1 MARLAFKWVWK
12 KNKAAPSGTRIP
24 GHPAR
29 SSVTTLTELHHSSV
43 TINCAV
49 EHHTVTLPQQ
59 LAVGARHYTQITH
72 TSLHTNHAHCYTFT
86 HAAHKTSAII
96 RVGLS
101 SSRLQR
107 GKHITGGNSKL
118 TALRPFE
125 TFRSHS
131 ADDRR
136 KATSCCQAT
145 QVAVSEILL

>member
-1 MARLAFKWVWK
+1 VARLAFKWVWK

-72 TSLHTNHAHCYTFT
+72 TSLHTNHAHVTT
-86 HAAHKTSAII
+86 HKSRTLLHIHACGTQNVCHHTRRFIKFEAA
-96 RVGLS
+96 
-101 SSRLQR
+101 
-107 GKHITGGNSKL
+107 TGQTHYRRQFEANGT
-118 TALRPFE
+118 TALRNVQEPL
-125 TFRSHS
+125 
-131 ADDRR
+131 RR
-136 KATSCCQAT
+136 RQT
-145 QVAVSEILL
+145 